1 MAKFKCPP
9 QYASGSQTPFDNI
22 VGFQLVDGGG
32 LTQANFEFTTSA
44 SEKVNRTFSI
54 GSFSEPISLENLEL
68 DSTLESRILF
78 AKNYGVFPNLDLSD
92 VTNFTLYGS
101 LSKRL
106 EVSIQKIINYFPA
119 AIEVLNLNSDYSTG
133 VTAYNSAYNSIEDET
148 EFTINIY
155 QLRNPFLIDYSV
167 NATRNLETRE
177 IKVSGLRNLK
187 TEFEKYSLFY
197 NNNEYE
203 IIDFTPSET
212 LDSGTLTFIVR
223 GNPFSG
229 LSYILEDFYIKPNSY
244 YTELSFNQDFDEVEK
259 FLLNRLI

>member
-54 GSFSEPISLENLEL
+54 GSFSEPISLENLDL
-68 DSTLESRILF
+68 DSTTEARILF

-119 AIEVLNLNSDYSTG
+119 AIEVLNTNADYSTG
-133 VTAYNSAYNSIEDET
+133 LTAYNAVYNSIEDET

-177 IKVSGLRNLK
+177 IKVSDLRNLK
-187 TEFEKYSLFY
+187 TQFEKYSLFY
-197 NNNEYE
+197 TKYE
-203 IIDFTPSET
+203 
-212 LDSGTLTFIVR
+212 
-223 GNPFSG
+223 
-229 LSYILEDFYIKPNSY
+229 
-244 YTELSFNQDFDEVEK
+244 
-259 FLLNRLI
+259 